1 VKRKSGAGAGRVKRK
16 SGAGARRKRVVRS
29 ARPARASAAE
39 VRSSAAPLP
48 VGPYSQAVAAGGLL
62 FLSGQI
68 PLDPHTQKLV
78 AGEIEEQ
85 TVRVIENLAAVL
97 AAGGSSLARVVRTTV
112 YLKDLALFPRMN
124 AVYARYFEQ
133 IPQPARATIQAA
145 ALPLGAQIEIDA
157 IALCPRA
164 RAAQRKPR

>member
-1 VKRKSGAGAGRVKRK
+1 VKKKKQQQSGSRGTRARRPLAASRSRAKSTRAGAK
-16 SGAGARRKRVVRS
+16 
-29 ARPARASAAE
+29 PLE
-39 VRSSAAPLP
+39 VRSPAAPLP
-48 VGPYSQAVAAGGLL
+48 VGPYSQAVAHGGLL

-68 PLDPHTQKLV
+68 PLDPTTQKLV

-97 AAGGSSLARVVRTTV
+97 AAGGSSLASVVRTTV
-112 YLKDLALFPRMN
+112 YLADLALFPRMN

-133 IPQPARATIQAA
+133 VPRPARATIQAA

-157 IALCPRA
+157 IAVRD
-164 RAAQRKPR
+164 RKAASHRTLR

>member
-1 VKRKSGAGAGRVKRK
+1 VKRKSGASAGRVKRK
-16 SGAGARRKRVVRS
+16 SGVS
-29 ARPARASAAE
+29 ARPARAAAAE
-39 VRSSAAPLP
+39 VRSPAAPLP

-78 AGEIEEQ
+78 TGEIEEQ

-112 YLKDLALFPRMN
+112 YLSDLALFPRMN

-133 IPQPARATIQAA
+133 VPQPARATIQAA
-145 ALPLGAQIEIDA
+145 GLPLGAKIEIDA
-157 IALCPRA
+157 IALCTPA